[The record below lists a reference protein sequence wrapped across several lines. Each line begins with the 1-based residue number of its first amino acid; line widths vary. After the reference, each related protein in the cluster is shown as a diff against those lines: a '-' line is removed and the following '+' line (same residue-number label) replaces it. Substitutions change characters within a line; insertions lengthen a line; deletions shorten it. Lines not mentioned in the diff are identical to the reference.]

1 MASNKDL
8 CADIVTLCAER
19 GVAVPDGLDQL
30 KNPKLLEILEG
41 LRQQGAAGGGS
52 VLPGGVVETA
62 VRPLVAPSPPD
73 GADSTESADKASS
86 GDPPIVTASVV
97 SSVSTA
103 TPAPAS
109 QKATTGAQGYY
120 VAEGKTVMGRS
131 GDALGAF
138 QQVTPRDL
146 SGGQEELEH
155 FHAAGYLF
163 KR

>member
-41 LRQQGAAGGGS
+41 LRQQGSAGGGS
-52 VLPGGVVETA
+52 VLPGGVVEAA

-73 GADSTESADKASS
+73 GADSSAE
-86 GDPPIVTASVV
+86 PPVVTTPVV
-97 SSVSTA
+97 APVSTP
-103 TPAPAS
+103 TPAPVP
-109 QKATTGAQGYY
+109 QKAPTGAQGYY
-120 VAEGKTVMGRS
+120 VAEGKTVSPGTGREV
-131 GDALGAF
+131 LGAF
-138 QQVTPRDL
+138 QQVHASDFVD
-146 SGGQEELEH
+146 GQESLDR
-155 FHAAGYLF
+155 FLAAGYLF